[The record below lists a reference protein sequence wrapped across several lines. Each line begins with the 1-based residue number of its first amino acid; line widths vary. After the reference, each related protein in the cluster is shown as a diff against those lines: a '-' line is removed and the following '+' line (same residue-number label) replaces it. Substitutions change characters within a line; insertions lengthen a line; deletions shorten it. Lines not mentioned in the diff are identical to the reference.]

1 MKSAT
6 SIIFLTLFFLI
17 LITAAAHS
25 QNAAPAR
32 SPETIH
38 LFVTVHDKHG
48 KSVST
53 LSKDDFLLTQ
63 DDHAQSI
70 QSLKNDS
77 ELPITIGLIFDTG
90 MNQAG
95 ALDRERSASH
105 DFLDQTLRESK
116 DKAFIVHF
124 DHEVELLQDLTNSRD
139 KLFNALG
146 LLQAARPQFDDS
158 GDSGEPGETHRGR
171 RHGSVLYDAI
181 YLACDELMKTQQDRK
196 VLIVMS
202 DGMDRN
208 SKETEGGAVESA
220 QRTGTP
226 VYNAFSKAEENAP
239 AEHRGFGFPRGGGMG
254 RPPGGGQRRAPE
266 ESPADAKKILEQ
278 ISQQTGGSFFEI
290 SKKES
295 LDQAYHT
302 IEDDLRHQYEIT
314 YTPQSSG
321 DWSGFHKISL
331 TTKQKD
337 LVVQAPAGLYA
348 GK

>member
-1 MKSAT
+1 MKSPT
-6 SIIFLTLFFLI
+6 SIVFLVVFLLTLI
-17 LITAAAHS
+17 SASSHS
-25 QNAAPAR
+25 QNTVPAT

-38 LFVTVHDKHG
+38 LFVTVRDKHG

-53 LSKDDFLLTQ
+53 LSKDDFLFTQ
-63 DDHAQSI
+63 DDHPQTI

-77 ELPITIGLIFDTG
+77 DLPVTIGLIFDTG
-90 MNQAG
+90 MSQAG

-105 DFLDQTLRESK
+105 DFLDQTLRENK
-116 DKAFIVHF
+116 DKAFIIHF

-158 GDSGEPGETHRGR
+158 SDSGEPGETRHGQ

-181 YLACDELMKTQQDRK
+181 YLACDELMKTQHDRK
-196 VLIVMS
+196 MIIVMS
-202 DGMDRN
+202 DGIDRN
-208 SKETEGGAVESA
+208 SKETEGSAVESA

-239 AEHRGFGFPRGGGMG
+239 SEHRGFGFPRGGGMG

-278 ISQQTGGSFFEI
+278 VSKQTGGGFFEI
-290 SKKES
+290 SKKDT

-314 YTPQSSG
+314 YLPQQSG
-321 DWSGFHKISL
+321 DSSGFHKISL

-337 LVVQAPAGLYA
+337 LVVQVPAGFYA

>member
-1 MKSAT
+1 MKSAA
-6 SIIFLTLFFLI
+6 SIVVLTLFFVA
-17 LITAAAHS
+17 LITAFSHS
-25 QNAAPAR
+25 QNTAPAS

-38 LFVTVHDKHG
+38 FFVTVRDKHG
-48 KSVST
+48 KPVST

-63 DDHAQSI
+63 DDQTQSI
-70 QSLKNDS
+70 RSVKNDS
-77 ELPITIGLIFDTG
+77 DLPVTIGLIFDTG

-105 DFLDQTLRESK
+105 DFLDQTVRENR
-116 DKAFIVHF
+116 DKAFIIHF

-158 GDSGEPGETHRGR
+158 DESGEPGETRGR

-181 YLACDELMKTQQDRK
+181 YLACDELMKTQHDRK
-196 VLIVMS
+196 LLVVLS
-202 DGMDRN
+202 DGIDRN
-208 SKETEGGAVESA
+208 SKETQGSAVESA

-266 ESPADAKKILEQ
+266 ESPADARKILEQ
-278 ISQQTGGSFFEI
+278 ISKQTGGGFFDI
-290 SKKES
+290 SKKDS
-295 LDQAYHT
+295 LDQGYHT

-314 YTPQSSG
+314 YTPQHSG

-331 TTKQKD
+331 ATKQKD
-337 LVVQAPAGLYA
+337 LVVQAPAGFYA
-348 GK
+348 SK